1 MQLCVSI
8 YELTREFPKE
18 ETYGLTS
25 QIRRAAI
32 SISSNIAEGHGRG
45 TLPQLMHFLLIARGS
60 TFEVQA
66 QLILSREL
74 GFGEI
79 GILDRCE
86 GLCDE
91 ISKMLFATLKS
102 LKAKQSL
109 IKSVSISDPDALNL

>member
-66 QLILSREL
+66 QLILSREI

-79 GILDRCE
+79 EILDRCE